1 MLSRRAREF
10 AAEISSHDW
19 SDAPYRLDRAGH
31 DRRTDSRASDEVL
44 SPEETD
50 RVRTNVAWVVAQVLK
65 HEDPNLDLYEFA
77 AACGVP
83 RSITHRSNGSPSG
96 AIPNGLRW
104 EDKDATAAAAPGAP
118 LWKATLQV
126 EVQNLVLFR
135 RLLRQHFAAGDGTGV
150 SEIFTASTFSSTGCQ
165 REVILLVRAW
175 DDEAAAQLAVAAV
188 EASRP
193 AADAENP
200 VELKDLDLAR
210 PYDRVFS

>member
-31 DRRTDSRASDEVL
+31 DRRTDSRASGEVL

-65 HEDPNLDLYEFA
+65 HEDPNLDLWEFA

-83 RSITHRSNGSPSG
+83 RSITHRSNGSQSG

-104 EDKDATAAAAPGAP
+104 EDKDATAAAEPGAP

-126 EVQNLVLFR
+126 EVENLVLFR

-150 SEIFTASTFSSTGCQ
+150 IDIYSGIGSRRQ
-165 REVILLVRAW
+165 VYLLVRAW
-175 DDEAAAQLAVAAV
+175 DDEAAAELAVAAV

-200 VELKDLDLAR
+200 VELKDLELAR
-210 PYDRVFS
+210 RYERAFS